1 MPLGTILIA
10 FIVGL
15 AFTVWLAS
23 RQPRYRP
30 MFTVRRTPRIP
41 SLWWV
46 GAASAVVGGGLI
58 ILAVRGLNDV
68 FTSPDLQRAEAT
80 VAAQGASHLLV
91 PALKVD
97 ERIVAVPITK
107 DGWDISRLGMHV
119 GWLETTGVRPGEDLA
134 MALIGHVTVSAVQ
147 TGPFADLHMLQ
158 PLDEVIYR
166 SGGSD
171 YVYAINTITEV
182 TPEDVSRLYLNKGDH
197 LLLVTCT
204 DWNYLTET
212 YEGRLIVD
220 AVLAKQ
226 VPSP

>member
-1 MPLGTILIA
+1 MTLPTLIA
-10 FIVGL
+10 ALIIGL
-15 AFTVWLAS
+15 AFTLWLAGRPS
-23 RQPRYRP
+23 KYKP
-30 MFTVRRTPRIP
+30 MFSVRRTPRIP
-41 SLWWV
+41 TLWWV
-46 GAASAVVGGGLI
+46 GAISAVMGGALI
-58 ILAVRGLNDV
+58 IFAVRGINDAL
-68 FTSPDLQRAEAT
+68 TSPDLERAEAT
-80 VAAQGASHLLV
+80 VAAQGASRLLV

-119 GWLETTGVRPGEDLA
+119 GWLETTGVRPGQELA
-134 MALIGHVTVSAVQ
+134 LTLIGHVTVSAVQ
-147 TGPFADLHMLQ
+147 VGPFANLYTLR

-171 YVYAINTITEV
+171 YVYAINTISEV
-182 TPEDVSRLYLNKGDH
+182 SPEDVSRLYVNKGDH